1 MAFFPGKRQVHG
13 ILTLNW
19 TATYFPRP
27 SLSRADA
34 QTVSALSTHG
44 TAALKPLAD
53 TLWMLVRWALPI
65 TVAGVLAA
73 GAIGSSR
80 LGEEVRSRVQQRLAQ
95 EFPTLAVQVQG
106 ASLVEGEG
114 IVVRGV
120 SLVDPK
126 LAKECQQ
133 MLWVD
138 EVRLACS
145 TNLTDLISG
154 ATRISAVRLRRPVLH
169 AVRQAQGG
177 WTVAG
182 LLGQRAGGAPLIPV
196 TIEDAT
202 LFVDDVPRQT
212 RVAVRQITLDVQ
224 PEDGATNAGWAS
236 VRGTAAGDLFERAS
250 FAGRVDVGA
259 GQFDLRGAVQK
270 FEITP
275 RLVDML
281 PEGAGQMADDLR
293 SRISGLRGRVSM
305 DWQAAGAVAALEAT
319 VFSVAGRLESGRFE
333 HASLPFAMSDVTAA
347 FQVDRTGAR
356 FEQLEAHAGSTL
368 LRGSGRYA
376 GWTSAA
382 DFELLL
388 EAERLVVGRH
398 WEGLLPASI
407 ASQWSK
413 LLPAGEVDVRAQV
426 ARRNGT
432 IEPNVSLRCRN
443 VSLTHYRFPYRLDR
457 TVGTVVLEG
466 KTLSIHLTGQ
476 AGGHPVHVQ
485 GSFRTVAAAADA
497 NEPAGTYGTL
507 EVRGDSMRID
517 DTLLAAMP
525 LRSADI
531 IRTLRAS
538 GMFDFVFRHDRAPTL
553 PGGHANSLGI
563 RLAQCSMAYA
573 GFPYPLSNVSGS
585 LRMDRGHW
593 TIRDIT
599 GSNDTGVV
607 RCNGMLVPRGDN
619 DSELTLQLAGTG
631 VVLERELRD
640 ALPAGVRQIWD
651 DVDPRGNAE
660 FSATVKHHVKARR
673 TEVEIEATPQGDTV
687 SIEPAWFPYR
697 LERLRGQL
705 HWKDGLLTFERV
717 RGTHD
722 RTTVT
727 AGGVCR
733 FVPGG
738 GWHVSFEQLSADR
751 FRADHDVLHALP
763 LGLQQ
768 AISAVNLRGLLSLAG
783 SLDIHSTAGSPA
795 ASWDMQ
801 LDVEQGSLDVGTPLE
816 HVHGGIRL
824 RGQSDKNAWQTFGDM
839 SIDSAMWRGIQLTA
853 VQGPLAMDAGGVR
866 MGATAARA
874 GEQGTPRRVSARVA
888 GGTLLLDGS
897 VAAGDP
903 GAFALAASLGDADLE
918 RLAGDTLSAAHPYR
932 GRVFSTVEVS
942 GSRAGAHSLVGR
954 GQVRL
959 RDADIYELPLVV
971 AMLKMLRVK
980 APDLNAFGSSV
991 VDFRIEGP
999 HAYLDNIELS
1009 GDAISL
1015 VGNGE
1020 IDFDSNVHMTFRSI
1034 MGDSATQLPA
1044 MKRVLGGASGQ
1055 FMLIHVDGTLPH
1067 PEMTSEAF
1075 PTLAAAIQKLQ
1086 SQRRGQDG
1094 LRNAGLRRES
1104 QR

>member
-1 MAFFPGKRQVHG
+1 
-13 ILTLNW
+13 
-19 TATYFPRP
+19 
-27 SLSRADA
+27 
-34 QTVSALSTHG
+34 
-44 TAALKPLAD
+44 
-53 TLWMLVRWALPI
+53 MLVRWALPI
-65 TVAGVLAA
+65 TVAGVMAA

-80 LGEEVRSRVQQRLAQ
+80 LGEEVRSRVQQRLAE
-95 EFPTLAVQVQG
+95 EFPSLSVQVQG

-120 SLVDPK
+120 SFVDPS
-126 LAKECQQ
+126 LPKECRQ

-145 TNLTDLISG
+145 TNLTDLIAG
-154 ATRISAVRLRRPVLH
+154 APRIAAVRLRRPVLH
-169 AVRQAQGG
+169 AVRQSDDR

-182 LLGQRAGGAPLIPV
+182 LLKQRAGGTPLVPV

-202 LFVDDVPRQT
+202 LLIDDVPRQS

-224 PEDGATNAGWAS
+224 PDEGAEAAGWAT

-250 FAGRVDVGA
+250 VAGRVSVAA
-259 GQFDLRGAVQK
+259 GMFDLRGAVQA
-270 FEITP
+270 FEFTP
-275 RLVDML
+275 RVVGML
-281 PEGAGQMADDLR
+281 PAGPGKMAESLR
-293 SRISGLRGRVSM
+293 DRITGLRGRISM
-305 DWQAAGAVAALEAT
+305 EWQAAGALAAIEAA
-319 VFSVAGRLESGRFE
+319 VFSVSGRLESGRFE
-333 HASLPFAMSDVTAA
+333 HGSLPFAMSDVTAA
-347 FQVDRTGAR
+347 FQVDRTGVR

-376 GWTSAA
+376 GWTEAA
-382 DFELLL
+382 DFDLLL

-398 WEGLLPASI
+398 WEGLLPEAMASH
-407 ASQWSK
+407 WSK

-426 ARRNGT
+426 ARRDGT

-443 VSLTHYRFPYRLDR
+443 VSLTHYRFPYRLDH

-485 GSFRTVAAAADA
+485 GSFRTVAPAPAN
-497 NEPAGTYGTL
+497 NEPGGTYGTL
-507 EVRGDSMRID
+507 EVRGETMRID

-525 LRSADI
+525 PRSADI
-531 IRTLRAS
+531 IRVMRAS
-538 GMFDFVFRHDRAPTL
+538 GTFDFVFRHDRSPTL

-573 GFPYPLSNVSGS
+573 GFPYPLTNVSGS

-619 DSELTLQLAGTG
+619 DGELTLQLAGTG
-631 VVLERELRD
+631 VVLDRELRD

-660 FSATVKHHVKARR
+660 FSATVRHHVKARR

-751 FRADHDVLHALP
+751 FRADHDVLNALP
-763 LGLQQ
+763 VGLQQ
-768 AISAVNLRGLLSLAG
+768 AISAVHLRGLLSLAG
-783 SLDIHSTAGSPA
+783 SLDIHSSAGSPA

-824 RGQSDKNAWQTFGDM
+824 RGQSDKNSWQTFGDM
-839 SIDSAMWRGIQLTA
+839 AIDSAMWRGIQLTG
-853 VQGPLAMDAGGVR
+853 VQGPLAMDASGVR
-866 MGATAARA
+866 IGATAARA

-903 GAFALAASLGDADLE
+903 GGFALTASLGDSNLE

-932 GRVFSTVEVS
+932 GRVFGTVEVS
-942 GSRAGAHSLVGR
+942 GSRGGVHSLVGR

-980 APDLNAFGSSV
+980 APDLNAFGSSI

-1094 LRNAGLRRES
+1094 LRSAGLRREN